1 MVLGRVTY
9 EEFAA
14 FWPRQSDD
22 GPFATLNNTIK
33 KLVVSERLRSAE
45 WQNTSIIGDAD
56 MEELKAKGE
65 GDFHITGS
73 GTLVRNWIQR
83 GLVDEVLLMV
93 CSVLVGAGK
102 RFFENGTTTTLK
114 QVGIEQSRAGSLHS
128 PTSRPHRDKS
138 NRAVRRGPPAEESV
152 AHDRGRG
159 AGLAVTTEI
168 QRSVV
173 AVQSRGGRVVPS

>member
-1 MVLGRVTY
+1 MGRDLSRLESASAMVLGRVTY

-83 GLVDEVLLMV
+83 GLVDEVSSWSAPFS
-93 CSVLVGAGK
+93 SVPA
-102 RFFENGTTTTLK
+102 
-114 QVGIEQSRAGSLHS
+114 SGSLK
-128 PTSRPHRDKS
+128 TAQRRP
-138 NRAVRRGPPAEESV
+138 
-152 AHDRGRG
+152 
-159 AGLAVTTEI
+159 
-168 QRSVV
+168 
-173 AVQSRGGRVVPS
+173 